1 MYTKVCVIC
10 GKEFETSKPNKVMCC
25 SPHPKKCLQC
35 GRTFT
40 VTIYN
45 KSKKFCNTH
54 CAGEYRK
61 QYGNGRVYAAKATE
75 TREKRYGTRT
85 VCVTS
90 KQRTCLIC
98 GKVFT
103 PRSNNRQICY
113 EQHFKPCCICG
124 ADVNVDV
131 FTYKKDVTCNKRCML
146 AKRERTMVTRYG
158 VKGSEARKFNEKK
171 IQTNRLNYGVDW
183 AQQSTEVI
191 NRRKHTNLQKYGCE
205 NPVQSTQVK
214 NRIKQTCLE
223 KYGVDNPMKCEA
235 VKQKLRTSVY
245 RKYGVSSVLQ
255 ADTVKQNISNT
266 VQHRYG
272 VPYYCMTEDCRQS
285 NGHTVSK
292 VNNNFCKLLSKY
304 NLQCTQEFRIGTRS
318 YDVKVG
324 NALVEIN
331 PTASHNSY
339 INVFTGT
346 LKQNADIN
354 YHIDKTLLA
363 EQNGYRCI
371 HVWDWDSWDKIA
383 QMLVPCVKV
392 HARECQVVKLSSSKC
407 SQFLNQYHLQG
418 TCKGQKAC
426 YALVKDDDILE
437 VMTFG
442 QPRYNKNFEW
452 EMLRLCTKSGVSVV
466 GGAERL
472 FSHFVEEY
480 APVSVVSYCD
490 RSKFT
495 GRVYEKLGFKLE
507 STGKP
512 TKHWYSSKKS
522 EKMQHV
528 TDSFL
533 RQRGFDQI
541 FGTNFG
547 KGTSNEVLMIERGYL
562 PVYDCGQMRF
572 GWYKTI

>member
-10 GKEFETSKPNKVMCC
+10 GKEFETNKPNKVMCC

-45 KSKKFCNTH
+45 KSKKFCDTH

-61 QYGNGRVYAAKATE
+61 QSGNGRVYAAKATE

-85 VCVTS
+85 VCITS

-124 ADVNVDV
+124 ADVSVDV
-131 FTYKKDVTCNKRCML
+131 FTYKNDVTCSKRCML
-146 AKRERTMVTRYG
+146 AKREHTMVTRYG
-158 VKGSEARKFNEKK
+158 VKGSEARKFNDKK
-171 IQTNRLNYGVDW
+171 IRTNRLNYGVDW

-191 NRRKHTNLQKYGCE
+191 NRRKHTNLQKYGYE
-205 NPVQSTQVK
+205 NPVKSTQVK
-214 NRIKQTCLE
+214 NKIKQTCLT
-223 KYGVDNPMKCEA
+223 KYGVDNPMKNEA

-272 VPYYCMTEDCRQS
+272 VPYYCMTEDCKQS

-292 VNNNFCKLLSKY
+292 VNNNFCKLLSEY

-339 INVFTGT
+339 LNVFTGK

-371 HVWDWDSWDKIA
+371 HVWDWDDCDKIA
-383 QMLVPCVKV
+383 QLLFPCVKV
-392 HARECQVVKLSSSKC
+392 HARECQVVKLSIIKC
-407 SQFLNQYHLQG
+407 NQFLNEYHLQG

-466 GGAERL
+466 GGSERL
-472 FSHFVEEY
+472 FSHFVTEY
-480 APVSVVSYCD
+480 GPTSVVSYCD

-495 GRVYEKLGFKLE
+495 GRVYENLGFNLE
-507 STGKP
+507 SAGKP

-522 EKMQHV
+522 EKMQHI

-547 KGTSNEVLMIERGYL
+547 KGTSNEHLMIERGYL

-572 GWYKTI
+572 AWHRTV